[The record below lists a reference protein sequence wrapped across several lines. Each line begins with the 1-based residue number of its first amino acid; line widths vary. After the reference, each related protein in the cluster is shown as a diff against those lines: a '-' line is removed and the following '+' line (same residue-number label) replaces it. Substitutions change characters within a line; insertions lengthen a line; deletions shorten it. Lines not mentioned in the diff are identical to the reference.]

1 MPPSS
6 SAPVSPTG
14 NERLQRSKSSFLHLL
29 CGSSSREH
37 QAEKARFADPK
48 QQQQQQEEE
57 GGGQEL
63 RCKDSAFD
71 ASKLALKQS
80 DAGAC
85 RGSDGDASTC
95 SSTPSSPNNIRTFPG
110 SFSMPEYMVER
121 TLGMGSSGK
130 VRLCRSTRTGE
141 LFALKEIRNAQGTKK
156 KNRLSSRTDSAMATP
171 DPIEGETMAC
181 SLPPHENLLRVVE
194 VVTAGPCANA
204 KVVMEAA
211 LGGDIGSLNLHPDG
225 VLDEGQLASLMWGAL
240 QGVKHLHSLGVVHGD
255 LKPGNL
261 LLGGRDQKTVKVA
274 DLGCANRFTEGDQGR
289 WWVSNRPSGTP
300 AYLAPEQTSEEPY
313 LGCPADVW
321 SLGVSIFQVGC
332 KRMPFRGDSILGLYQ
347 AIAHD
352 PLPDPKALGVAL
364 SDGLIDLL
372 SRMLEKDPAC
382 RATLQ
387 QVMDHR
393 WFDGHRSSCWGV
405 RS

>member
-1 MPPSS
+1 M
-6 SAPVSPTG
+6 
-14 NERLQRSKSSFLHLL
+14 
-29 CGSSSREH
+29 
-37 QAEKARFADPK
+37 
-48 QQQQQQEEE
+48 
-57 GGGQEL
+57 
-63 RCKDSAFD
+63 
-71 ASKLALKQS
+71 
-80 DAGAC
+80 
-85 RGSDGDASTC
+85 
-95 SSTPSSPNNIRTFPG
+95 
-110 SFSMPEYMVER
+110 
-121 TLGMGSSGK
+121 
-130 VRLCRSTRTGE
+130 
-141 LFALKEIRNAQGTKK
+141 
-156 KNRLSSRTDSAMATP
+156 LS
-171 DPIEGETMAC
+171 
-181 SLPPHENLLRVVE
+181 
-194 VVTAGPCANA
+194 
-204 KVVMEAA
+204 
-211 LGGDIGSLNLHPDG
+211 
-225 VLDEGQLASLMWGAL
+225 Q
-240 QGVKHLHSLGVVHGD
+240 
-255 LKPGNL
+255 